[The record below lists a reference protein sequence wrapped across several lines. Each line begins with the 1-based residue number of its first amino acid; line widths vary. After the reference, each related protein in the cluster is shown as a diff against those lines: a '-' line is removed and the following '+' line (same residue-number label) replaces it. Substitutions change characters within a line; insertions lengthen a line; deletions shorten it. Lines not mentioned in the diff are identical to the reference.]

1 MIYRTE
7 REAFG
12 AYISDLRGK
21 RGYALEQVCEGLCTA
36 QRLFQLETG
45 CQSAGKLLQDAI
57 LERLGVGAEDYEH
70 YLHYREYEKWEMR
83 QRILHRIS
91 CGKAAWAKELLEE
104 YCRLYGGDCRGGK
117 AVGERLERQFY
128 LSMWAQIRCMEGA
141 EEAEMCAILDEA
153 VQLTVPKSEAKRC

>member
-12 AYISDLRGK
+12 AYISDLRDG

-45 CQSAGKLLQDAI
+45 KQSAGKLLQDAI

-70 YLHYREYEKWEMR
+70 FLHYEEYGKWEMR

-91 CGKAAWAKELLEE
+91 CGKAA
-104 YCRLYGGDCRGGK
+104 
-117 AVGERLERQFY
+117 
-128 LSMWAQIRCMEGA
+128 
-141 EEAEMCAILDEA
+141 
-153 VQLTVPKSEAKRC
+153 